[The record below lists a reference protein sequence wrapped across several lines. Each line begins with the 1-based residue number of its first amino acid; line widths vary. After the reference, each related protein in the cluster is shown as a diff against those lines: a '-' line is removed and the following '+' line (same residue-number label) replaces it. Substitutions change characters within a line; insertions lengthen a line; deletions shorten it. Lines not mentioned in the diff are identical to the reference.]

1 MKILLFHS
9 KKFPLTDSATDII
22 NKNFVNHNFKLVNSY
37 ESLIKELPDTDI
49 FITGK
54 FTKEMLEYAKNLKWV
69 NALSAGID
77 NYDLDLFRNN
87 HIIFTNSSGMHKIQM
102 AEYAIMSMIMLV
114 RKMSF
119 FMKNQYNK
127 IWDFNI
133 NQSEISGKT
142 LGILGLGSIGM
153 QTAKYAGT
161 MGMKVIGINSSGIRK
176 NDFISEAYTLND
188 LDTVLKNSDF
198 LINLLP
204 SSNETKYLLSSE
216 KIKLMKKT
224 SYFINMGR
232 GDIIKNDTLY
242 DVLKNNIISG
252 AVSDVFDKEPLSS
265 DSPLWNLENLI
276 ITPHI
281 CGSSD
286 IYMEKALKLFLDNF
300 NNYINNDKMFNI
312 IK

>member
-9 KKFPLTDSATDII
+9 KKFPLTDSAIEVI
-22 NKNFVNHNFKLVNSY
+22 NNNFANHNFKLINSY
-37 ESLIKELPDTDI
+37 ENLIKELSDTDI

-54 FTKEMLEYAKNLKWV
+54 FTKEMLKAAKNLKWV

-77 NYDLDLFRNN
+77 NYDLELFRNN
-87 HIIFTNSSGMHKIQM
+87 NIIFTNSSGMHRIQM

-119 FMKNQYNK
+119 FMKNQHNK

-133 NQSEISGKT
+133 SQSEISGKT
-142 LGILGLGSIGM
+142 LGIMGLGSIGM
-153 QTAKYAGT
+153 QTAKYANI

-176 NDFISEAYTLND
+176 NDFISEAYTLKD
-188 LDTVLKNSDF
+188 VDTVLKKSDF

-232 GDIIKNDTLY
+232 GDIIKNNTLY
-242 DVLKNNIISG
+242 EILKNNVISG
-252 AVSDVFDKEPLSS
+252 AVSDVFETEPLLP
-265 DSPLWNLENLI
+265 DSQLWNLENLI

-300 NNYINNDKMFNI
+300 NNYINNDKMFNV